1 MSETNNLVVDYIKKI
16 DNSIVIVAFK
26 DNVTIDLEQI
36 KDTYAKLHA
45 ITGNE
50 IHKKLI
56 ITGKHTQIT
65 KDARLYGM
73 NESKRISKNVDAEAI
88 VVHSLYQKMVINFY
102 NRFIENNLLVKSFT
116 DVEKAKE
123 WLQNL
128 TISEEN

>member
-36 KDTYAKLHA
+36 KDTYAKLHEL
-45 ITGNE
+45 TGNE

-56 ITGKHTQIT
+56 ITGKQTQIT
-65 KDARLYGM
+65 KEARLYGM
-73 NESKRISKNVDAEAI
+73 TEAKRISKIVDAEAI

-116 DVEKAKE
+116 DVDKAKE

-128 TISEEN
+128 IVTEEN